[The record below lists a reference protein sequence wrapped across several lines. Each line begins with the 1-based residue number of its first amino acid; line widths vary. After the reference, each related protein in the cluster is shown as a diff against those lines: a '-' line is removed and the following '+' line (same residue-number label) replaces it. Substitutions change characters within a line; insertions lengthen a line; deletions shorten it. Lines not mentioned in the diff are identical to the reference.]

1 MKPAI
6 KPTELDMPNEVEEL
20 SLGIECG
27 SQPKDDDDDGSIDK
41 NCMIGRDANHTQI
54 VAGARA
60 VEERRRNHP

>member
-20 SLGIECG
+20 SLGIGCATE
-27 SQPKDDDDDGSIDK
+27 SKDDDDDGSIDK

-54 VAGARA
+54 VAGPCA